1 MMPTEG
7 LERMK
12 FKLQNETRSEVV
24 SQAQFHARAL
34 RGIGQELSRLL
45 PESFEITVE
54 GTAFRVI
61 GRHPSREPAGRLQ
74 STPHLLD
81 KLRGKLS
88 RDGAAIAPAESAA
101 KLVAFSRH
109 YTMADIDRL
118 DETGANQRGGINK
131 LPDIYSLG
139 EMLRMIGRIIDAE
152 AGRLH
157 KLSKDMN
164 GVAFEYEDGA
174 GQMQKREFTKI
185 ELYKLQQQ
193 YYAERGTFVPIDNW
207 AGSF

>member
-1 MMPTEG
+1 
-7 LERMK
+7 MK
-12 FKLQNETRSEVV
+12 LKLQTESRSEIVH
-24 SQAQFHARAL
+24 QAQFHARAL
-34 RGIGQELSRLL
+34 RAIGQDLSRLL
-45 PESFEITVE
+45 PESFEITLE
-54 GTAFRVI
+54 GTVFRVS

-88 RDGAAIAPAESAA
+88 RDGAAVAPAERAA
-101 KLVAFSRH
+101 KLADFSRH
-109 YTMADIDRL
+109 YTMAEIDHL
-118 DETGANQRGGINK
+118 DETGTNQRGGINK

-139 EMLRMIGRIIDAE
+139 EMMRMIGRILDAE
-152 AGRLH
+152 AGRLR
-157 KLSKDMN
+157 KLSKDTR

-174 GQMQKREFTKI
+174 GQTQRREFTKI